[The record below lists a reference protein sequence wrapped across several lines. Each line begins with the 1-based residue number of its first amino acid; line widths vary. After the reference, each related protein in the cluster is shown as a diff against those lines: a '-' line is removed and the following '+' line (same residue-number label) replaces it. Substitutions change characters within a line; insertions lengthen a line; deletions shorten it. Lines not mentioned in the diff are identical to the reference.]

1 MYVKRCSCADATRY
15 MDCLKQYGVPFE
27 WCIDEKNDYKG
38 HYIKVKEVKPAN
50 IHILA
55 YTFLSNKDVDYPEF
69 GGDLYIR
76 KTEESQKLIA
86 ELQPKSL
93 LSTFVDNIDH
103 VEWYDLAFCK
113 DLRIVR
119 AIENINKQIERNGKK

>member
-1 MYVKRCSCADATRY
+1 MYTRKCGYAQATVY
-15 MDCLKQYGVPFE
+15 MDCLKYYGIPFE
-27 WCIDEKNDYKG
+27 WNIDNENDYNG
-38 HYIKVKEVKPAN
+38 HYIRVKSVEPAN

-55 YTFLSNKDVDYPEF
+55 YTFLPSKDICYPEF

-93 LSTFVDNIDH
+93 LSTFVDNIDK
-103 VEWYDLAFCK
+103 VEWYDLPFCK
-113 DLRIVR
+113 DLRI
-119 AIENINKQIERNGKK
+119 ERKSKNEMSTSSL

>member
-1 MYVKRCSCADATRY
+1 MYIKKTTYPQATVY
-15 MDCLKQYGVPFE
+15 MDCLNYYGIPFE
-27 WCIDEKNDYKG
+27 WCIDENDSYKG
-38 HYIKVKEVKPAN
+38 HYIKVKSVEPAT

-55 YTFLSNKDVDYPEF
+55 YTFLPSKDISYPEF

-93 LSTFVDNIDH
+93 LSTFVDNIDK
-103 VEWYDLAFCK
+103 VEWYDLPFCK
-113 DLRIVR
+113 DRRIVSAVER
-119 AIENINKQIERNGKK
+119 MRREIEKNSK